1 MYYIFYFKD
10 DTKCEPIN
18 RTSATSIV
26 NATKKFAKIKNLS
39 IDSFNKLFIVKSI

>member
-18 RTSATSIV
+18 RTSAMSIV
-26 NATKKFAKIKNLS
+26 AATKKFAKIKNLS

>member
-26 NATKKFAKIKNLS
+26 DATKKFAKIKNLS
-39 IDSFNKLFIVKSI
+39 MSWT